1 MPQKTL
7 DPTPAYSKFLSV
19 GDETNKLL
27 PPLPNKREPAIPFDE
42 QDEILGTYDNESIS
56 RKFRALNRAQRN
68 VFLNLLDG
76 MSQKEACAKAGLKST
91 STIKSIEKKIPDLM
105 KRVGLTDKYLA
116 EKLKSVIEAKETKFF
131 QTSADVTRVDPLS
144 GEITETKEIIIEE
157 REIINLSVRHAG
169 LDMAHKL
176 LGDYAKPGD
185 DPASQTFNVNI
196 VHVGA
201 Q

>member
-1 MPQKTL
+1 M
-7 DPTPAYSKFLSV
+7 

-27 PPLPNKREPAIPFDE
+27 TPLPNKREPAVPFDE

-56 RKFRALNRAQRN
+56 RKFRALNKAQRN

-91 STIKSIEKKIPDLM
+91 STIKTIEKKIPDLM

-116 EKLKSVIEAKETKFF
+116 EKLKTVIEAQETKFF
-131 QTSADVTRVDPLS
+131 QASFQ
-144 GEITETKEIIIEE
+144 GGITIEE
-157 REIINLSVRHAG
+157 RQVTNLGTRATG
-169 LDMAHKL
+169 LDLAFKL
-176 LGDYAKPGD
+176 RGDYAKPGD